1 MACLGV
7 CFIFFICQQSYLPA
21 YLSQKPFIV
30 TVQCRFGL
38 QAALKLS
45 TWAGWFW
52 LGLAWEL
59 DRYTSLNFERP
70 LLTKS
75 ASMRKTNWCWQSTWK
90 MLLVSAAK
98 IWTSTLSNNLFQ
110 RDYIIL
116 LLKMAGNDLTLLFL
130 ATFQL
135 IVTSTADCL
144 VTIQIK
150 NEGMVD

>member
-1 MACLGV
+1 
-7 CFIFFICQQSYLPA
+7 
-21 YLSQKPFIV
+21 
-30 TVQCRFGL
+30 
-38 QAALKLS
+38 
-45 TWAGWFW
+45 
-52 LGLAWEL
+52 
-59 DRYTSLNFERP
+59 
-70 LLTKS
+70 
-75 ASMRKTNWCWQSTWK
+75 